1 MKRIGKKERAK
12 GSSGNRVLGT
22 GILKAAL
29 LCFAM
34 LAAIAISGIGIYG
47 ADASSNH
54 AVVDG
59 YGVIAR

>member
-1 MKRIGKKERAK
+1 M
-12 GSSGNRVLGT
+12 
-22 GILKAAL
+22 KAAL

-47 ADASSNH
+47 ADASANH
-54 AVVDG
+54 MAVDG